1 MVADIAVGALAGH
14 IAGLA
19 LDDAAVVVNVVVA
32 VVVVGVVGR
41 TKNLNFVVVYYHQLN
56 ICV

>member
-1 MVADIAVGALAGH
+1 MVADIAVGALVGH

-19 LDDAAVVVNVVVA
+19 LDDAAVVVNV

>member
-1 MVADIAVGALAGH
+1 MVADIAVGALVGH

-19 LDDAAVVVNVVVA
+19 LDDAAVVVNVAVA
-32 VVVVGVVGR
+32 VVVGVVDR